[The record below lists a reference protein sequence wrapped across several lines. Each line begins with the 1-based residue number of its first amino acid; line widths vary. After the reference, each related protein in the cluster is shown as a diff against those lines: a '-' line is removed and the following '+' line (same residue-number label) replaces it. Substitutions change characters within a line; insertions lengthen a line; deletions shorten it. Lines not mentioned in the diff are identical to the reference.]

1 MRKNRVSFF
10 IAIVLA
16 MFAANPGA
24 PALQSNTV
32 SAQPPIENVRDI
44 PIDAVF
50 YNPCCDEEVHVFG
63 TAHILITKNVIHIGV
78 SDVTGVGLESGYSY
92 TGRGTS
98 VETNVFYSS
107 QFDGTLSF
115 HQNLT
120 NSNGCSFKVKLLLHV
135 TSNANGDVTAEV
147 ENVRAFCGGR
157 SGS

>member
-1 MRKNRVSFF
+1 MKKNRVTIL
-10 IAIVLA
+10 IAILLV

-24 PALQSNTV
+24 PALQKNTV
-32 SAQPPIENVRDI
+32 STQQPIENVKDV

-50 YNPCCDEEVHVFG
+50 FNPCCDEAVHVFG

-78 SDVTGVGLESGYSY
+78 SDVTGTGLESGYSY

-98 VETNVFYSS
+98 VETNVHYSS

-120 NSNGCSFKVKLLLHV
+120 NGDGCSFKLKLLLHV

-147 ENVRAFCGGR
+147 ENVRVSCGG
-157 SGS
+157 